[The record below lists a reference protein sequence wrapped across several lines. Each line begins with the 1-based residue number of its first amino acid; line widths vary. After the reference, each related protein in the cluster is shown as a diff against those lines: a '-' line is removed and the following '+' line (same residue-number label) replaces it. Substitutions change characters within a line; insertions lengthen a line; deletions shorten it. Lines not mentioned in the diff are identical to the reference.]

1 MCKFRN
7 RGVMMVILL
16 AAATTPVCATETV
29 SALLHAASRGGV
41 YAAPAA
47 AELERAQALF
57 QQCFTG
63 CDGAAVRQGWAE
75 LGFEVLQAKHG
86 ADSLVVLREQPDAR
100 LGRGFYVFRP
110 RSNSTT
116 VLQAPHSFKDENTR
130 EILLN
135 LLDDGGF
142 RAAAWNTV
150 PRHYVLNGA
159 TVDADMAH
167 LKGSYFLAFSRAF
180 ARQFASG
187 RLVQL
192 HGFAGEKRRTNSGT
206 AAAIVISSG
215 SAEVTPAV
223 RDTSHCLQR
232 AGLGEVR
239 VYPTDIREL
248 GATTNST
255 GQALRAMGHAGF
267 IHLELSA
274 TTRRSLLDDQA
285 SRTQLLHCLKR

>member
-1 MCKFRN
+1 
-7 RGVMMVILL
+7 
-16 AAATTPVCATETV
+16 
-29 SALLHAASRGGV
+29 
-41 YAAPAA
+41 
-47 AELERAQALF
+47 
-57 QQCFTG
+57 
-63 CDGAAVRQGWAE
+63 VRQGWE
-75 LGFEVLQAKHG
+75 HLGFEVLHAEHG
-86 ADSLVVLREQPDAR
+86 GKSLVVIREKSDAR
-100 LGRGFYVFRP
+100 FGRGFYVFRP

-167 LKGSYFLAFSRAF
+167 LKGTYFLAFSRAF
-180 ARQFASG
+180 GRQFATG
-187 RLVQL
+187 KLVQL

-206 AAAIVISSG
+206 AADIVISSG

-223 RDTSHCLQR
+223 RDTSKCLQR
-232 AGLGEVR
+232 AGFGDVR

-248 GATTNST
+248 GGTTNST

-267 IHLELSA
+267 VHLELSA
-274 TTRRSLLDDQA
+274 PTRRSLLDDQA